1 LTLGL
6 LFCEALLL
14 AGHPAW
20 PPKHF
25 VEVLTQAFAGF
36 ALRVVVCQ
44 WWCVFGYKAFLGP
57 HINPSFGGHTT
68 TSTPAGAT
76 MAEKAENQVGV
87 ACWHS
92 LLVQLAGLF
101 QSCCMVQDN
110 SCHQV
115 WLCMDV
121 AACKEANISE
131 STVFIKERRWM
142 ALGPPL
148 VEMDM
153 GSPWLPENC
162 HLPFLMSKVLAN
174 NNAPRPHL
182 RPHFPTPPW

>member
-1 LTLGL
+1 MYTYLQPPPQEHPHCGTAWLGI
-6 LFCEALLL
+6 
-14 AGHPAW
+14 
-20 PPKHF
+20 
-25 VEVLTQAFAGF
+25 
-36 ALRVVVCQ
+36 VVV
-44 WWCVFGYKAFLGP
+44 A
-57 HINPSFGGHTT
+57 
-68 TSTPAGAT
+68 
-76 MAEKAENQVGV
+76 
-87 ACWHS
+87 ACWCS

-115 WLCMDV
+115 WLYMDV